1 MGVWSHLSI
10 GLSQTGPKRLK
21 LTRFGTRKSE
31 LSLDL
36 REVPFLSAC
45 LRVFGMKKSA
55 FLIVFA
61 AAFVGV
67 FLALQVNKLVEARR
81 SSGEPIEWR
90 QGTTLIPTMATSGGS
105 APVDFRDAAKKV
117 IPSVVSV
124 DQYNRIQSWFDDSQG
139 QLRET
144 GSGSGVILSK
154 NGIIVTNNHVIE
166 VANDPEHSIVDLV
179 KVRLPDKRV
188 LVAKVLGRD
197 RRADLAVLKVEA
209 NDLTPIEVGD
219 SAKLDVGQW
228 VVAVGNPLGFDNTVS
243 VGVVSSLGRTLGLQN
258 SVLLDGIQTD
268 AAINPG
274 NSGGALTDANGQ
286 LVGINSAI
294 ASGNGGSVGIGFA
307 IPVNTMRR
315 VVDQIIKYGYAK
327 YGGLGIN
334 YHPRSVEILQS
345 PRDRDELAQMVGG
358 TPPDHGILLTT
369 VPPDGAAGKAGMQ
382 KWDVITDIDG
392 HPLNDTV
399 DLNKALGNK
408 QPGDTVTVN
417 FWSHGQK
424 RSATVKLDEIRG
436 D

>member
-1 MGVWSHLSI
+1 
-10 GLSQTGPKRLK
+10 
-21 LTRFGTRKSE
+21 
-31 LSLDL
+31 
-36 REVPFLSAC
+36 
-45 LRVFGMKKSA
+45 MKKSA
-55 FLIVFA
+55 FFTVLLA
-61 AAFVGV
+61 SFVGV
-67 FLALQVNKLVEARR
+67 ILALQVNKLIEARR
-81 SSGEPIEWR
+81 NMAEPISWKE
-90 QGTTLIPTMATSGGS
+90 GTTLIPTLGHGGGT
-105 APVDFRDAAKKV
+105 APLDFRDAAKKV

-144 GSGSGVILSK
+144 GSGSGVILSRD
-154 NGIIVTNNHVIE
+154 GIIVTNNHVIE

-188 LVAKVLGRD
+188 LTAKVLGRD
-197 RRADLAVLKVEA
+197 RRADLAVLKIEA

-219 SAKLDVGQW
+219 SAKLEVGQW

-243 VGVVSSLGRTLGLQN
+243 VGVVSSLGRTLGLQG

-274 NSGGALTDANGQ
+274 NSGGALTDSNGQ

-315 VVDQIIKYGYAK
+315 VVDQILKYGYAK

-334 YHPRSVEILQS
+334 YYPRSVEILQS

-358 TPPDHGILLTT
+358 VPPDHGILLTT

-399 DLNKALGNK
+399 DLNKLLGHK
-408 QPGDTVTVN
+408 QPGDTVNVGY
-417 FWSHGQK
+417 WSHGQK
-424 RSATVKLDEIRG
+424 HSVKVRLDEVRG